1 MKRSR
6 MLIHN
11 IGSLKTHGRFAV
23 IHYARRVHTEDKPFF
38 DKWTNGP
45 NTYYRAGSFAWR
57 VRKEKTCDDR

>member
-11 IGSLKTHGRFAV
+11 IGSLTTHGRFAI
-23 IHYARRVHTEDKPFF
+23 IHYSKRVHAEDLKFF

-45 NTYYRAGSFAWR
+45 NTYYRAGSLAWR
-57 VRKEKTCDDR
+57 VRKVEICDAR